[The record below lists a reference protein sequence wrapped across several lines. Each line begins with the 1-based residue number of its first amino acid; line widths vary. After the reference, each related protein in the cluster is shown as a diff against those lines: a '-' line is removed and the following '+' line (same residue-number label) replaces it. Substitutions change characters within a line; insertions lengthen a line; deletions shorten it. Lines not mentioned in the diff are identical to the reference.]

1 MSRTAILTPPSSS
14 NASSNASGS
23 EAADEERRREL
34 SPSPDVELFPDFD
47 NMDDDIP
54 MPSTPIGSFTGRF
67 PPTNPSVARHQ
78 RSTSPPLEKDEKEFT
93 QTAEGLQKRKLS
105 GDMLSAEL
113 VLQEMDLDDTSRDD
127 LFGGESKTL
136 LSVPLPPHMTL
147 VASPAIR
154 PLFSLSLKKEGEPDN
169 WAKLNSML
177 EWDRSPEN
185 IEIEELE
192 GLLNDY

>member
-1 MSRTAILTPPSSS
+1 
-14 NASSNASGS
+14 
-23 EAADEERRREL
+23 
-34 SPSPDVELFPDFD
+34 
-47 NMDDDIP
+47 MDDDIP

-67 PPTNPSVARHQ
+67 PPVGPGAARQQ

-113 VLQEMDLDDTSRDD
+113 VLQEMDLDDSSRDD
-127 LFGGESKTL
+127 LFGGESRTL
-136 LSVPLPPHMTL
+136 TVPLPPQLSLM
-147 VASPAIR
+147 ASPAIR
-154 PLFSLSLKKEGEPDN
+154 PTFSLGLKKEGEPDN

-192 GLLNDY
+192 GLMNDY

>member
-1 MSRTAILTPPSSS
+1 MSRTAIITPPLSS
-14 NASSNASGS
+14 NASSNSSGS
-23 EAADEERRREL
+23 EVADEERRREL

-67 PPTNPSVARHQ
+67 PPISPSIARQQ

-105 GDMLSAEL
+105 GDMLSAEP
-113 VLQEMDLDDTSRDD
+113 VLQEMELEFSGRDD
-127 LFGGESKTL
+127 LFGGETKTL
-136 LSVPLPPHMTL
+136 TVPLPPLGLM
-147 VASPAIR
+147 ASPAIR
-154 PLFSLSLKKEGEPDN
+154 PTFTLSLKKDGEPDN
-169 WAKLNSML
+169 WAKLNGML

-185 IEIEELE
+185 IELEELE
-192 GLLNDY
+192 GLMDDY